1 MDLKYLVREPENITE
16 HTPIIFL
23 LHGYG
28 SNEQDL
34 FSFTPELPKDW
45 IVVSFRA
52 PRNTPYEGFCWYDID
67 FSSAERFID
76 VEQAEESLSAILEKI
91 TEIKKFYGIEN
102 APTHIA
108 GFSQGG
114 ILSYTLSLKNPEFF
128 AKVILLSC
136 YPEMRILQNIEKDKK
151 KFQHLRFFVS
161 HGTED
166 AVIPLEW
173 ARKGADLLY
182 DLGCFFTFRE
192 YMAGHGI
199 NQKNFIDLM
208 QFLND

>member
-1 MDLKYLVREPENITE
+1 
-16 HTPIIFL
+16 
-23 LHGYG
+23 
-28 SNEQDL
+28 
-34 FSFTPELPKDW
+34 
-45 IVVSFRA
+45 
-52 PRNTPYEGFCWYDID
+52 
-67 FSSAERFID
+67 
-76 VEQAEESLSAILEKI
+76 
-91 TEIKKFYGIEN
+91 
-102 APTHIA
+102 
-108 GFSQGG
+108 
-114 ILSYTLSLKNPEFF
+114 
-128 AKVILLSC
+128 
-136 YPEMRILQNIEKDKK
+136 MRILQNIEKNKK

-192 YMAGHGI
+192 YVAGHGI

>member
-16 HTPIIFL
+16 NTPIIFL

-76 VEQAEESLSAILEKI
+76 VEQAEESLSAILVKI
-91 TEIKKFYGIEN
+91 TEIKKHYGIEI

-114 ILSYTLSLKNPEFF
+114 ILSYALSLKKPEFF
-128 AKVILLSC
+128 AKVLLLSC

-192 YMAGHGI
+192 YVAGHGI

>member
-16 HTPIIFL
+16 NTPIIFL

-28 SNEQDL
+28 TNEQDL

-91 TEIKKFYGIEN
+91 TEIKKHYGIEI

-114 ILSYTLSLKNPEFF
+114 ILSYALSLKKPEFF
-128 AKVILLSC
+128 TKVILLSC

-192 YMAGHGI
+192 YVAGHGI

>member
-1 MDLKYLVREPENITE
+1 
-16 HTPIIFL
+16 
-23 LHGYG
+23 
-28 SNEQDL
+28 
-34 FSFTPELPKDW
+34 
-45 IVVSFRA
+45 
-52 PRNTPYEGFCWYDID
+52 
-67 FSSAERFID
+67 
-76 VEQAEESLSAILEKI
+76 
-91 TEIKKFYGIEN
+91 
-102 APTHIA
+102 
-108 GFSQGG
+108 
-114 ILSYTLSLKNPEFF
+114 
-128 AKVILLSC
+128 
-136 YPEMRILQNIEKDKK
+136 MRILQNIEKDKK
-151 KFQHLRFFVS
+151 KFHHLRFFVS

>member
-16 HTPIIFL
+16 NTPIIFL

-76 VEQAEESLSAILEKI
+76 VEQAEESLSAILVKI
-91 TEIKKFYGIEN
+91 TEIKKHYGIEI

-114 ILSYTLSLKNPEFF
+114 ILSYALSLKNPEIF

-173 ARKGADLLY
+173 ARKGADFLY

>member
-16 HTPIIFL
+16 NTPIIFL

-76 VEQAEESLSAILEKI
+76 VEQAEESLSAILVKI

-114 ILSYTLSLKNPEFF
+114 ILSYALSLK
-128 AKVILLSC
+128 I
-136 YPEMRILQNIEKDKK
+136 R
-151 KFQHLRFFVS
+151 KFLRKS
-161 HGTED
+161 
-166 AVIPLEW
+166 
-173 ARKGADLLY
+173 Y
-182 DLGCFFTFRE
+182 
-192 YMAGHGI
+192 Y
-199 NQKNFIDLM
+199 
-208 QFLND
+208 

>member
-16 HTPIIFL
+16 NTPIIFL

-76 VEQAEESLSAILEKI
+76 VEQAEESLSAILVKI

-114 ILSYTLSLKNPEFF
+114 ILSYALSLKNPEIF

-136 YPEMRILQNIEKDKK
+136 YPEMRILQNIEKNKK

-192 YMAGHGI
+192 YVAGHGI